1 MRTPLTVYKA
11 SAGSGKT
18 FTLAIEYIKLLINNP
33 TSYRNTLAV
42 TFTNKATEEM
52 KMRIL
57 SQLYGIWKMLP
68 DSDNYT
74 EKITNELN
82 VSREFASERAGQA
95 LSFLIHDYSN
105 FKVETID
112 AFFQSVLRNLAKEL
126 ELTANLKIG
135 LNDKQVEEQA
145 VDRLIENLHA
155 TSKVLLWIISY
166 IQKNVDEEKSW
177 NVIHDIKRFGLNIF
191 KDIYKSHRQELN
203 DSSLNE
209 ILFKELNEELAQIQK
224 QAIDNINQYVETF
237 FDTLSEYGLQVEDFS
252 NGKSGVCGYFLKL
265 RNGVYQEEE
274 LLKTRV
280 VSAMEDSSKWAK
292 KADWKPGKPIYEA
305 VNNTL

>member
-74 EKITNELN
+74 EKITKELN

-112 AFFQSVLRNLAKEL
+112 SSKTFMLPVRFF
-126 ELTANLKIG
+126 
-135 LNDKQVEEQA
+135 
-145 VDRLIENLHA
+145 
-155 TSKVLLWIISY
+155 
-166 IQKNVDEEKSW
+166 
-177 NVIHDIKRFGLNIF
+177 
-191 KDIYKSHRQELN
+191 
-203 DSSLNE
+203 
-209 ILFKELNEELAQIQK
+209 
-224 QAIDNINQYVETF
+224 
-237 FDTLSEYGLQVEDFS
+237 YGLSVTF
-252 NGKSGVCGYFLKL
+252 KRMLTK
-265 RNGVYQEEE
+265 R
-274 LLKTRV
+274 RV
-280 VSAMEDSSKWAK
+280 GTSFMTSRDL
-292 KADWKPGKPIYEA
+292 D
-305 VNNTL
+305 